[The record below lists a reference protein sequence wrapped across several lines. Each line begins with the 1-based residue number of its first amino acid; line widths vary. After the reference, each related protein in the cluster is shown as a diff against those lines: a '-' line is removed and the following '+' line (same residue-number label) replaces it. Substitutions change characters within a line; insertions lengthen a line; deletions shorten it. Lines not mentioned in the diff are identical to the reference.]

1 MVVGNGMIAK
11 EFIDYKNQRDVIVFA
26 SGVSDSNE
34 INESEFKREE
44 DLLTSTISKYMNK
57 KFIYFSTCS
66 MYDMY
71 FPNNAYTQHKLRME
85 RVISNNSK
93 NYTIFRLSQAI
104 GKNNKSQLLGF
115 LIDKIEKGELFDL
128 YDIERNIID
137 ISDIK
142 KIVDYVIQKNIFN
155 NTIINIANKRNI
167 SVLSLVNKLENI
179 LNVKAKY
186 RLIKKN
192 GTFKI
197 NTENI
202 NFLLDELKIDDLYI
216 ETILR
221 KYCA

>member
-1 MVVGNGMIAK
+1 
-11 EFIDYKNQRDVIVFA
+11 
-26 SGVSDSNE
+26 
-34 INESEFKREE
+34 
-44 DLLTSTISKYMNK
+44 
-57 KFIYFSTCS
+57 

-179 LNVKAKY
+179 LNEKAKY
-186 RLIKKN
+186 KLIKKN

-202 NFLLDELKIDDLYI
+202 DFLLDELKIDDLYI
-216 ETILR
+216 DTVLR
-221 KYCA
+221 KYYA